1 MPTRRRF
8 IQNLAAIGVVAGA
21 AGAVAASAAQENT
34 QPDNDASRYDKYS
47 TMKVTLNGPVANLLV
62 SNVLSLP
69 KPGERPPNLHWELGE
84 IFSEMRSDNRI
95 RVIVMTGPGNGN
107 FHAGKRNRYAENPAP
122 RDQENEWLN
131 FAGLRRF
138 HEETASSEKIL
149 VAKVNGDAIGFGQS
163 LVFAA
168 DIIVAQED
176 ALIADFH
183 LGMGE
188 IGDYGPPFGVVP
200 GDGGCALIPLFM
212 PPALA
217 KEYLLLGRQFRAAE
231 LARLGIINYAVPAS
245 RLDATVDGLVERL
258 LKRPAYGL
266 AWAKRIANRRV
277 VNHLNLTLDA
287 AAAYEQLH
295 LMQTEK
301 LGWKDQLNFL

>member
-1 MPTRRRF
+1 
-8 IQNLAAIGVVAGA
+8 
-21 AGAVAASAAQENT
+21 
-34 QPDNDASRYDKYS
+34 
-47 TMKVTLNGPVANLLV
+47 VANLLV

>member
-8 IQNLAAIGVVAGA
+8 IQNLAAVGVVAGA
-21 AGAVAASAAQENT
+21 ASAVTAAAAQEGP
-34 QPDNDASRYDKYS
+34 QEDNDTSRYEKYS
-47 TMKVTLNGPVANLLV
+47 TIKVDLHGQVATMLI
-62 SNVLSLP
+62 SNVESLP
-69 KPGERPPNLHWELGE
+69 RPGERPPNQHWELGE
-84 IFSEMRSDNRI
+84 MLSEMRGDNRI
-95 RVIVMTGPGNGN
+95 RVIVMTGPGDGI
-107 FHAGKRNRYAENPAP
+107 FHAGKRSRYGGTPPP
-122 RDQENEWLN
+122 RDQQNEWLN
-131 FAGLRRF
+131 FGGLRRF
-138 HEETASSEKIL
+138 HEEAAASEKIII
-149 VAKVNGDAIGFGQS
+149 AKVNGDAVGFGQS

-188 IGDYGPPFGVVP
+188 IGEYGPEFGVVP

-217 KEYLLLGRQFRAAE
+217 KEYLFLGRQFRAAD
-231 LARLGIINYAVPAS
+231 LARLGIINYAVPAA
-245 RLDATVDGLVERL
+245 RLDSTVDGLVQRL

-266 AWAKRIANRRV
+266 AWAKRVANRRV
-277 VNHLNLTLDA
+277 VDHLNLTLDA

-295 LMQTEK
+295 LMQVEK
-301 LGWKDQLNFL
+301 RGWKDQLNF

>member
-1 MPTRRRF
+1 
-8 IQNLAAIGVVAGA
+8 
-21 AGAVAASAAQENT
+21 
-34 QPDNDASRYDKYS
+34 
-47 TMKVTLNGPVANLLV
+47 
-62 SNVLSLP
+62 
-69 KPGERPPNLHWELGE
+69 
-84 IFSEMRSDNRI
+84 
-95 RVIVMTGPGNGN
+95 
-107 FHAGKRNRYAENPAP
+107 
-122 RDQENEWLN
+122 
-131 FAGLRRF
+131 
-138 HEETASSEKIL
+138 
-149 VAKVNGDAIGFGQS
+149 
-163 LVFAA
+163 
-168 DIIVAQED
+168 
-176 ALIADFH
+176 
-183 LGMGE
+183 
-188 IGDYGPPFGVVP
+188 
-200 GDGGCALIPLFM
+200 M